1 VVAVTSVLVL
11 GFGVLFV
18 SADPAYAKVLN
29 AVVPYRNTAAVFG
42 RFVVFVFVAAT
53 ALAAA
58 YIARRPPLFDTL
70 APAPA
75 TPLRRWEWA
84 MPLVVLDVLF
94 ASFVAVQ
101 LTVLFGGRRHV
112 LSTTGLT
119 YAQYARQGFWQLL
132 AVTGLTLALVA
143 VAIRKAARA
152 SRPDRTIVRVLLG
165 SLCFLALIIVASAVH
180 RMSLYEQQYGFTRL
194 RVFVSTIEFWFGAV
208 LVLVLVAGIRMAGS
222 WLPRAV
228 LASAVL
234 AMLALAAINPDA
246 YIAKHNVDRYDQ
258 TGQIDAEYLATL
270 SADAV
275 PALDQLPAG
284 LRACAL
290 RNLAPSLRAMPA
302 GPWYEFNLDRS
313 RARGALANRP
323 VGECVLS
330 STDAAERT
338 AEP

>member
-1 VVAVTSVLVL
+1 
-11 GFGVLFV
+11 
-18 SADPAYAKVLN
+18 
-29 AVVPYRNTAAVFG
+29 
-42 RFVVFVFVAAT
+42 
-53 ALAAA
+53 
-58 YIARRPPLFDTL
+58 
-70 APAPA
+70 
-75 TPLRRWEWA
+75 
-84 MPLVVLDVLF
+84 
-94 ASFVAVQ
+94 
-101 LTVLFGGRRHV
+101 
-112 LSTTGLT
+112 
-119 YAQYARQGFWQLL
+119 
-132 AVTGLTLALVA
+132 
-143 VAIRKAARA
+143 
-152 SRPDRTIVRVLLG
+152 
-165 SLCFLALIIVASAVH
+165 LIIVASAVH

-208 LVLVLVAGIRMAGS
+208 LVLVLVAGIGMAGS

-228 LASAVL
+228 LASAVV

-270 SADAV
+270 SADALPV
-275 PALDQLPAG
+275 LDQLPAG

-313 RARGALANRP
+313 RARGALANHP

-330 STDAAERT
+330 STDAAERR